1 MKILLFYYKCP
12 LRNELVG
19 YGFTHLP
26 STPGLHKIEVRG
38 DIYLT
43 VMSLG
48 QRSEKSISPGRHLE
62 AIREPDRHDISA
74 LPGRLSS
81 TEEHRISLLQQRQIS
96 SHHSRHWLSLSH
108 TPHCSQKLPQ
118 IRNWMLIKS
127 TGMIILLYFL
137 LLGRNY
143 QDVEK
148 LDETSRNIFIKS
160 VCFWWWHSFNCLQW
174 DGVKKKSL
182 PNRGHF

>member
-1 MKILLFYYKCP
+1 MTVPPPEVRPTSVIPLIFTLPPGNSPPLPSPLSPIIITTRGLQGWPKLWVQVYHQDSFGRSGLDMKILLFYYKCP

-118 IRNWMLIKS
+118 IRN
-127 TGMIILLYFL
+127 
-137 LLGRNY
+137 
-143 QDVEK
+143 
-148 LDETSRNIFIKS
+148 
-160 VCFWWWHSFNCLQW
+160 
-174 DGVKKKSL
+174 
-182 PNRGHF
+182 